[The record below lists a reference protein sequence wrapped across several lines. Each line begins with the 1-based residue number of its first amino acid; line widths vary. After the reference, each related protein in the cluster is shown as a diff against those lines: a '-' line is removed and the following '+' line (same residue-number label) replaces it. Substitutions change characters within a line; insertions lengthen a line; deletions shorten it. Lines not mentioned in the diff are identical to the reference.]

1 MLFIRMVY
9 LIELMAS
16 MEGESEAMAADVN
29 ELLKELEDVKHQQ
42 WKLEDREK
50 NIRQRLLIL
59 LNPFTWIPFNLVI
72 FQSAM

>member
-1 MLFIRMVY
+1 
-9 LIELMAS
+9 MAS

-50 NIRQRLLIL
+50 DVRQRLLIL
-59 LNPFTWIPFNLVI
+59 LNPFNLVI

>member
-1 MLFIRMVY
+1 
-9 LIELMAS
+9 MAS

-50 NIRQRLLIL
+50 DIRQRLLIL
-59 LNPFTWIPFNLVI
+59 MNPFTWIPFNLVI